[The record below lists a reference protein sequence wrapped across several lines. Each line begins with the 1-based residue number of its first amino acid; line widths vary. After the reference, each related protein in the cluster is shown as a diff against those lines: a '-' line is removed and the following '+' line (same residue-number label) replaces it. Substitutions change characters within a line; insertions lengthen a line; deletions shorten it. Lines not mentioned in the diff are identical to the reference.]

1 MHRNISFFGLFVTVM
16 SQFLNELDGMKVTA
30 TILAGMML
38 LNPAQAEILKTAPAC
53 NVPADL
59 PPAPEIVESN
69 SARTLAW
76 LGPIHVEVQRR
87 MPGSGR
93 SDEKLRVGLVIDP
106 VTGKTLSTASPNLRR
121 DTALEP
127 CD

>member
-1 MHRNISFFGLFVTVM
+1 
-16 SQFLNELDGMKVTA
+16 MKVAT
-30 TILAGMML
+30 TILTGMML
-38 LNPAQAEILKTAPAC
+38 LSPAQAEILKTAPVC

-76 LGPIHVEVQRR
+76 LGPLYVEVERR
-87 MPGSGR
+87 IPGSRR
-93 SDEKLRVGLVIDP
+93 SGEKLRVGVVIDP
-106 VTGKTLSTASPNLRR
+106 VTGEAGALEQPNLRR
-121 DTALEP
+121 DPALDT